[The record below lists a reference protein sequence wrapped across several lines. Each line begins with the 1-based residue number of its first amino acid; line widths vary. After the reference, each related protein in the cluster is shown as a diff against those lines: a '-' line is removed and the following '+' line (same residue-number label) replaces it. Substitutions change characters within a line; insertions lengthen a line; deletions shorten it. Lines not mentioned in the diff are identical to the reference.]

1 MSYNYSEYE
10 KMFIRVALTKGMTL
24 KLFNNIIEQYVDLK
38 ELFADARKKHL
49 KITLPMEVESR
60 FYKSNE
66 EVGIDKFIL
75 KMDKMGINLVTR
87 LNPEYPMYLREIY
100 DAPNVLF
107 VKGNIGNISDKI
119 FSIVGTRKCTRRG
132 YKLAEEI
139 ACDLASAGVTV
150 VSGMARG
157 IDSAANTGA
166 INAGGVTVAVLGCGV
181 DIVYPKEN
189 AKLYDAI
196 LENGAI
202 ISEYVPG
209 TRPLPS
215 NFPKRNRII
224 SGMSVGVLV
233 IESSEKGGSSITAKH
248 ALLQGRDVFVGQGGA
263 FLKNAELANI
273 LSESGCRTITSAK
286 QILEEYSWG
295 YINEQSEN
303 KNIEGL
309 DFLQQQIYNLLLIGD
324 ANIEE
329 LSQKLSVEIDE
340 LNTTLTIMEL
350 LGLIKRLPGLSYTIV

>member
-1 MSYNYSEYE
+1 MSYDYSEYE

-24 KLFNNIIEQYVDLK
+24 RLFNSIIEQYVDLK
-38 ELFADARKKHL
+38 ELFEDAKKKRL
-49 KITLPMEVESR
+49 KLSLPSETENR
-60 FYKSNE
+60 LYKSDE
-66 EVGIDKFIL
+66 EVGIDKFIA
-75 KMDKMGINLVTR
+75 KMNKLGTDILTR

-100 DAPNVLF
+100 DAPNILF
-107 VKGNIGNISDKI
+107 VKGKIGNITDKV

-139 ACDLASAGVTV
+139 AYDLAASGVTV
-150 VSGMARG
+150 ISGMARG

-181 DIVYPKEN
+181 DVIYPKEN
-189 AKLYDAI
+189 DKLYEAI
-196 LENGAI
+196 LQNGAI

-209 TRPLPS
+209 TRPLPA

-224 SGMSVGVLV
+224 SGMSVGVLI
-233 IESSEKGGSSITAKH
+233 IESSEKGGASITAKH

-263 FLKNAELANI
+263 FLRNAELANL

-286 QILEEYSWG
+286 QILEEYSWDTL
-295 YINEQSEN
+295 NEKLQN

-324 ANIEE
+324 ASIEEISEKLNIE
-329 LSQKLSVEIDE
+329 IGE

-350 LGLIKRLPGLSYTIV
+350 SGLLRRLPGLNYTII